1 MNKDSLN
8 MQVRKFLKKV
18 GVTSQRTIEEA
29 VNQAVESGRLKA
41 GDKIDATMT
50 LVIGEL
56 DISMKI
62 EETIQI
68 D

>member
-1 MNKDSLN
+1 